1 MSGSGG
7 GSQQDVEDPDL
18 DGLEY
23 LLHSAPRS
31 CHHCDEFPYMCLGVT
46 HVLNAAHGKL
56 YCQGSEDLYGTM
68 VKCYGVPDNDLP
80 TFDLSLFFYPA
91 AEFINQALTSGGKVF
106 VHCAVGVGP
115 SATLVLAFLMIHHQ
129 HGLLSSLRFVQQK
142 RWIFPNR
149 GFLRQLKVLDRKL
162 QEKGLDE

>member
-1 MSGSGG
+1 VNSLEKRCQWRRPSGG
-7 GSQQDVEDPDL
+7 GGVHMSDRGSQQDVEDPDL

-31 CHHCDEFPYMCLGVT
+31 CHHCDEVWPSLYLGHMFMSHNKLGLWQLGVT
-46 HVLNAAHGKL
+46 HVLNA
-56 YCQGSEDLYGTM
+56 
-68 VKCYGVPDNDLP
+68 
-80 TFDLSLFFYPA
+80 
-91 AEFINQALTSGGKVF
+91 VF